1 MNIII
6 WILQY
11 LHFSSVLSM
20 IHSDHLTILTMD
32 IIFYRFTLTPFF
44 FSIPTEFYMPT
55 MQCLLFSK
63 SFFLEEA
70 KMELS

>member
-1 MNIII
+1 MIPMNIII

-44 FSIPTEFYMPT
+44 FFFHTNRILHAYNAMPVVFYI
-55 MQCLLFSK
+55 
-63 SFFLEEA
+63 FLPRRG
-70 KMELS
+70 